1 MTAKATKPRTAKP
14 ARPAKKARS
23 PRASTPVGTGKS
35 QLDAIIAALR
45 APKGA
50 TLAQLM
56 ALTGWQIHSVRGA
69 MSGALKKQRG
79 LSIVSTKPG
88 SERIYRIENRK

>member
-1 MTAKATKPRTAKP
+1 MTSKTAKPRTAKIP
-14 ARPAKKARS
+14 KPTKKLASARAPMS
-23 PRASTPVGTGKS
+23 VGKGKS
-35 QLDAIIAALR
+35 KLDAVIVALR

-69 MSGALKKQRG
+69 MSGALKRQRG

-88 SERIYRIENRK
+88 TERIYRIENRK

>member
-1 MTAKATKPRTAKP
+1 MAAKATKSRTATP
-14 ARPAKKARS
+14 AMTAKKAHS
-23 PRASTPVGTGKS
+23 PRTSTPAGKGKS
-35 QLDAIIAALR
+35 KLDAMIAALR

-50 TLAQLM
+50 TLSQLT
-56 ALTGWQIHSVRGA
+56 ALTGWQIHSIRGA

-88 SERIYRIENRK
+88 AERIYCIENRK

>member
-14 ARPAKKARS
+14 ATPAKKARP
-23 PRASTPVGTGKS
+23 PRASTPAGKGKS
-35 QLDAIIAALR
+35 KLDAIIAALR
-45 APKGA
+45 TSKGA
-50 TLAQLM
+50 TQAQLM
-56 ALTGWQIHSVRGA
+56 ALTGWQMHSVRGA

-79 LSIVSTKPG
+79 ISIVSTKPG

>member
-1 MTAKATKPRTAKP
+1 MAAKATKSRTAKP
-14 ARPAKKARS
+14 ATTATKAHS
-23 PRASTPVGTGKS
+23 PRASTPAGKGQS
-35 QLDAIIAALR
+35 KLDAMIAALR

-56 ALTGWQIHSVRGA
+56 SLTGWQIHSVRGA

-88 SERIYRIENRK
+88 AERIYRIENRK